1 MRVRVCR
8 QLHVMD
14 ETHVINQVKED
25 VCFVS
30 QDFYK
35 DMAIAQ

>member
-14 ETHVINQVKED
+14 ETHVITQVKED